1 MNKRPYQYYFEE
13 DSLTETEKCVW
24 DNYLDVLLR
33 SSVVDKRGHI
43 KDFQSL
49 IEKLKEEKD

>member
-49 IEKLKEEKD
+49 IEKLKEEKE

>member
-49 IEKLKEEKD
+49 IEKLKDEKA